1 MINPNNMFIQ
11 NDIPESIVA
20 YFDKFMRDKAN
31 ESSSYILKEIP
42 SFVKKIKQ
50 PREFLPHTY

>member
-42 SFVKKIKQ
+42 SFVKKIK
-50 PREFLPHTY
+50 

>member
-1 MINPNNMFIQ
+1 MFIQ